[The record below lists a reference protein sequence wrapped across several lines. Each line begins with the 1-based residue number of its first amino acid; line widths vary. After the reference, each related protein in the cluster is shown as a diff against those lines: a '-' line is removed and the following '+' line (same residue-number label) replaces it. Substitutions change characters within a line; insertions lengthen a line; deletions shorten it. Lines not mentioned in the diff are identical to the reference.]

1 MWDAAGLFDAPGL
14 LAPTSFALP
23 FAPDIRTVKAFGF
36 KGAAA
41 AFGLGAA
48 VAPVAFDFDPAANL
62 DVPAATFEG
71 PAAASPVD
79 LDVVAADL
87 EVAAVG
93 LDVAAIGLDV
103 VAVDFD
109 VVAGGLTAV
118 PIALDFEAAVGLL
131 AAAAAFE
138 LPAFAAAGFEPDA
151 CRVLGAAGRPPG
163 PRRGRR
169 LVLGRLVM
177 DDWLCIYAVIS

>member
-1 MWDAAGLFDAPGL
+1 MDAAGLFDAPGL

-36 KGAAA
+36 EGAAA

-71 PAAASPVD
+71 PAAVSPVD
-79 LDVVAADL
+79 LDVVAIGLDA
-87 EVAAVG
+87 AAVG
-93 LDVAAIGLDV
+93 LDVA
-103 VAVDFD
+103 AVDFD
-109 VVAGGLTAV
+109 VVAGGLTAA

-151 CRVLGAAGRPPG
+151 CRVLGAAGLPPG

-169 LVLGRLVM
+169 LVL
-177 DDWLCIYAVIS
+177 